1 MYAYNYVSNSC
12 DESDSR
18 HTESVLYTRQIDD
31 NYMHSRPF
39 TPGLCVC
46 TQESTHRQHTDRQYT
61 VDVSLTAQ
69 HEMYVILVA
78 GCHSASNEIAWHAY

>member
-1 MYAYNYVSNSC
+1 M
-12 DESDSR
+12 
-18 HTESVLYTRQIDD
+18 
-31 NYMHSRPF
+31 
-39 TPGLCVC
+39 CVHIRIHPQ
-46 TQESTHRQHTDRQYT
+46 TAHRQHTDRQYT